1 MIASTIDLEKR
12 LAQLK
17 QAVPTRGMERHPMI
31 LKDVSELPGELQS
44 PAITSHAAK
53 ELENV

>member
-17 QAVPTRGMERHPMI
+17 QAVPTRGMERHP
-31 LKDVSELPGELQS
+31 
-44 PAITSHAAK
+44 
-53 ELENV
+53 